1 MPLVSFYTPWKH
13 KMSRGM
19 KWIKQEHI
27 QHINLAFLLLTLN
40 MFLPLA
46 NSMLLTRIDFQNVY
60 VWFCLLCYLELPDIN
75 GSFTRLITI
84 SDITIKKEGILKI
97 FVKHR
102 RRDAEIGGIRYGRS
116 LNLNKTL
123 YTYLKASSL

>member
-1 MPLVSFYTPWKH
+1 M
-13 KMSRGM
+13 
-19 KWIKQEHI
+19 
-27 QHINLAFLLLTLN
+27 
-40 MFLPLA
+40 
-46 NSMLLTRIDFQNVY
+46 
-60 VWFCLLCYLELPDIN
+60 
-75 GSFTRLITI
+75 